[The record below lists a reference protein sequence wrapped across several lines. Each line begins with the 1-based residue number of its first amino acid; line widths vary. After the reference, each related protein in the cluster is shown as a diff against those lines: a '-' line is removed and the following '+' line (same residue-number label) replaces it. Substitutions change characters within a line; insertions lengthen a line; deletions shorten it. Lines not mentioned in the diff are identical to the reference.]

1 MKKRS
6 TQNKNVSV
14 ILSFSGAAESGFSI
28 DVKVCKDHRPVKELN
43 GQKIPAVPELE
54 GLYEE
59 WRKHHVGYG
68 RSISRLELPNAQVE
82 YSSADECLQSADSLV
97 SYLNANWFSGDK
109 LQFVK
114 EWIRSRTLLKEDNSV
129 PVFFEFKTDS
139 PEQDILLRRL
149 PWPSWDLFRELPN
162 TEPVLGMTVGEPTNP
177 LIENIRVLVVLGSD
191 EGGLDL
197 DADRE
202 FVSTLREVGAQV
214 QYLSCPEPEEL
225 YSELKKNP
233 YDIFFF
239 AGHSLSE
246 EDQRG
251 GTILLKPE
259 TRVPIDTLLESL
271 RTAAKKGLRLA
282 IFNSCDGL
290 GLANTL
296 LKNAQIPSVL
306 VFREPVPD
314 EVARKFL
321 QCFLEEFSNG
331 KPLFLSV
338 REARNR
344 LRFLET
350 RSANPLPSASW
361 LPVVCQ
367 NYSQPEIFLRPSKP
381 RFNRSPLVSNFAKAV
396 GAVGAI
402 SLLGIAGYFLVQ
414 LGNRDPINTNEV
426 DGIYSIGE
434 ERLFGRDTSLE
445 AKQILEG
452 AHRKFADE
460 DYPGAAQDLIKAI
473 NQISSASE
481 SGSGI
486 DPELIIYLNNAVAKM
501 RSNEAITIGLSV
513 PSSDLNQADEILRGV
528 AHAQS
533 RVCGVEEIKTSLE
546 TEVLPDCSDAPELF
560 VVKLSDHRFHGEE
573 NSSVAETIQELAS
586 DQSVLGI
593 VSRLTSGTSFFVEK
607 NVLSDTEIV
616 LVSPTSTAVRSPE
629 SNASTG
635 FLFRPS
641 SLNPVGAGNLA
652 SFIEAEPNAKILVV
666 WERGK
671 AYSESMKESVEKVL
685 DGSSA
690 QISDCDISNENT
702 FDVSQCFRD
711 ISAGDVDVLLAIPS
725 GNEDSLNRAI
735 KVISAFKDDPSN
747 GDSDYK
753 LLGGDP
759 FYDPDLAE
767 KFGDELDGMVLPL
780 PWHRHDDPRLFEQE
794 SGVLWGTRSI
804 NWRTAMA
811 YDSGQ
816 MLIQAV
822 ERLSCGEPAECRL
835 ALRDVLRSQTP
846 TRGASGNLY
855 FDDNGDRTLSPEE
868 IDDFRDNIGV
878 LVEFDHETFSYKR
891 I

>member
-1 MKKRS
+1 M
-6 TQNKNVSV
+6 QNKNVSV

-43 GQKIPAVPELE
+43 GQKIPAVPELG

-109 LQFVK
+109 FQFVK

-149 PWPSWDLFRELPN
+149 PWPSWDLFMELPN
-162 TEPVLGMTVGEPTNP
+162 TEPVLGMTVGEPANP
-177 LIENIRVLVVLGSD
+177 LIENIRVLIVLGSD

-197 DADRE
+197 EADRE
-202 FVSTLREVGAQV
+202 FVLTLSEVGAQV
-214 QYLSCPEPEEL
+214 KCLSCPDPEEL

-233 YDIFFF
+233 YDVFFF

-251 GTILLKPE
+251 GTILLKPG

-271 RTAAKKGLRLA
+271 RTAATKGLRLA

-321 QCFLEEFSNG
+321 QCFLEEFSSG

-367 NYSQPEIFLRPSKP
+367 NYSQPEIVLRPSKP
-381 RFNRSPLVSNFAKAV
+381 RNWSLLVSNFAKAV

-402 SLLGIAGYFLVQ
+402 SLIGIAGYFLVQ
-414 LGNRDPINTNEV
+414 LGNRGQINTNEV
-426 DGIYSIGE
+426 DGVYSIGE
-434 ERLFGRDTSLE
+434 ERLFGRREISSE
-445 AKQILEG
+445 AEQTLEG

-460 DYPGAAQDLIKAI
+460 NYVGAARDLIKAI
-473 NQISSASE
+473 NQISSDSE
-481 SGSGI
+481 SGAGI
-486 DPELIIYLNNAVAKM
+486 DPELIIYLNNAIAKM
-501 RSNEAITIGLSV
+501 RSKEVITLGVSV

-533 RVCGVEEIKTSLE
+533 RVCGVEEIKQSLE
-546 TEVLPDCSDAPELF
+546 SDTLPDCSDAPELF

-573 NSSVAETIQELAS
+573 NSSVAGTIQGLAS

-593 VSRLTSGTSFFVEK
+593 VSRLTSGASFFVEE
-607 NVLSDTEIV
+607 NILSDEEIV
-616 LVSPTSTAVRSPE
+616 LVSPTSTAVRNPE
-629 SNASTG
+629 GNAPTG

-641 SLNPVGAGNLA
+641 SLNPVGARNLA
-652 SFIEAEPNAKILVV
+652 SFIQAETNANILVI

-671 AYSESMKESVEKVL
+671 AYSESMKESIENAL
-685 DGSSA
+685 DGSNA
-690 QISDCDISNENT
+690 QISECDISNENT
-702 FDVSQCFRD
+702 FNVSQCFRD
-711 ISAGDVDVLLAIPS
+711 ISAEEIDVLLAIPS
-725 GNEDSLNRAI
+725 GNDDSLSRAI
-735 KVISAFKDDPSN
+735 QIISAFKDEPGNDN
-747 GDSDYK
+747 NDYK

-767 KFGDELDGMVLPL
+767 KFGDALNGMVIPL
-780 PWHRHDDPRLFEQE
+780 PWHRHDEPRLFENE
-794 SGVLWGTRSI
+794 SEVLWGTRSI

-816 MLIQAV
+816 MLIQAMG
-822 ERLSCGEPAECRL
+822 RLSCGEPTECRL
-835 ALRDVLRSQTP
+835 ALRDVLSSQTP

-868 IDDFRDNIGV
+868 IGDFRDNIGV
-878 LVEFDHETFSYKR
+878 LVEFDHETFGYKR